1 MVQRDSNRLKKD
13 IRKLVFS
20 LLIIFSVPLP
30 VRSGIE
36 IPLRKDCSLV
46 KNKQSYDYYDRQEAH
61 DFGRKI
67 QALIAKKDINGIY
80 ENVLIGE
87 LQNSPRRKFI
97 RNKSFEQIFPK
108 DWVKEVSNSEVP
120 CDSLGWR
127 GFKIANGLIWFDKNE
142 KYGWSIISINGVNQE
157 HFKDEQLIGWKTNK
171 GIIPPSCFPTFGY
184 FEKPKVDLFTEEFG
198 IKNKRKFEYSPG
210 KYIGK
215 TIPLSYKIRS
225 KISKDNVYSVA
236 TNLDECFKWDSEN
249 GFIKKKERKNDLIV
263 IENIIF
269 QKNNSTNGE
278 NHNKFKSHYQ
288 VLSKL
293 DLSTCNQIAKQLSRC
308 QESYLIRIGYHS
320 GGSIGWLGRYYIFG
334 IFEAKDKAQFIV
346 PLKVFGTENHALNF
360 LDYQFD

>member
-87 LQNSPRRKFI
+87 LQNGPRRKFI

-127 GFKIANGLIWFDKNE
+127 GFMIANGLIWFDKNE

-157 HFKDEQLIGWKTNK
+157 HFKDEQLIEWKTNK

-198 IKNKRKFEYSPG
+198 IKNKRKFKNSPG

-225 KISKDNVYSVA
+225 KISIDNVYSVA

-249 GFIKKKERKNDLIV
+249 GFVKKKERKNDLV
-263 IENIIF
+263 AVKNIIY
-269 QKNNSTNGE
+269 QKNNLKNGE
-278 NHNKFKSHYQ
+278 NHNQFKSHYQ
-288 VLSKL
+288 VLAKL
-293 DLSTCNQIAKQLSRC
+293 DLSTCNQIANQLSSC
-308 QESYLIRIGYHS
+308 KESYLIKIGYHS
-320 GGSIGWLGRYYIFG
+320 GGSIGWLGGYYIFG
-334 IFEAKDKAQFIV
+334 IFEAKDKAKFIV
-346 PLKVFGTENHALNF
+346 PLKVFTTENYALNF
-360 LDYQFD
+360 LDYQFH

>member
-87 LQNSPRRKFI
+87 LQNGPRRKFI

-120 CDSLGWR
+120 CDSPTR
-127 GFKIANGLIWFDKNE
+127 HR
-142 KYGWSIISINGVNQE
+142 IS
-157 HFKDEQLIGWKTNK
+157 
-171 GIIPPSCFPTFGY
+171 
-184 FEKPKVDLFTEEFG
+184 FTPAF
-198 IKNKRKFEYSPG
+198 
-210 KYIGK
+210 
-215 TIPLSYKIRS
+215 
-225 KISKDNVYSVA
+225 
-236 TNLDECFKWDSEN
+236 
-249 GFIKKKERKNDLIV
+249 
-263 IENIIF
+263 
-269 QKNNSTNGE
+269 
-278 NHNKFKSHYQ
+278 
-288 VLSKL
+288 
-293 DLSTCNQIAKQLSRC
+293 
-308 QESYLIRIGYHS
+308 
-320 GGSIGWLGRYYIFG
+320 
-334 IFEAKDKAQFIV
+334 
-346 PLKVFGTENHALNF
+346 
-360 LDYQFD
+360 